1 MVKQALM
8 FAVDTIIKYTLA
20 GVLDA
25 GEIWCANTHKHM
37 RSLINIVN
45 MSIN

>member
-1 MVKQALM
+1 MVKQALL
-8 FAVDTIIKYTLA
+8 FAVNTIIKYTVA

-25 GEIWCANTHKHM
+25 GEISCANTHKHR